1 MAETS
6 YTYSDFDMNF
16 IAHPVKK
23 DVVRVTDTEA
33 IKRSVLNLLLTN
45 FYERPFKPE
54 LGSRVRELL
63 FENFTPFTEELIE
76 KAILETLENHE
87 PRVRVNAIEVEGSPD
102 ENGFRVK
109 VIFFISNAAEPVELN
124 TFLERVR

>member
-1 MAETS
+1 MEN
-6 YTYSDFDMNF
+6 YTYSDFDLNF
-16 IAHPVKK
+16 IAHPVRK
-23 DVVRVTDTEA
+23 DVVRVTDIES
-33 IKRSVLNLLLTN
+33 IKRSVINLLLTN

-87 PRVRVNAIEVEGSPD
+87 PRVRVNAIEVKGSPD
-102 ENGFRVK
+102 ENGFRVM
-109 VIFFISNAAEPVELN
+109 IRFFIVNVADPVELN

>member
-1 MAETS
+1 MADA
-6 YTYSDFDMNF
+6 YTYSDFDLNF
-16 IAHPVKK
+16 IAHPVRK
-23 DVVRVTDTEA
+23 DVVRVTNVES
-33 IKRSVLNLLLTN
+33 IKRSVINLLLTN

-87 PRVRVNAIEVEGSPD
+87 PRVRVNAIEVKGSPD
-102 ENGFRVK
+102 ENGFRVM
-109 VIFFISNAAEPVELN
+109 VRFFIVNVAEPVELN